1 MRLLVLNYEY
11 PPLGGGAGNATF
23 FLAREWGKLG
33 HTVDIVTT
41 GFGDLDP
48 VTRESENVTVY
59 RVRSLRKRMDRSNPL
74 EMLSYVRQGT
84 SRALDLCNKFAY
96 DKSIAFFS
104 IPSGIVAR
112 KLFLSRHV
120 PYVVLL
126 RGGDVPGFLP
136 RQLAFFHWI
145 TMPLTKMI
153 WQSAERVIANSNGLR
168 ILAEAT
174 GKRLGIAVEM
184 APNGV
189 DADFFSPPAFP
200 PPLPF
205 RFLFAGRFSSQKNLL
220 CLLRQFENGP
230 AKKGAKLDL
239 VGDGPERPTLVLAIN
254 STSVLSASVA
264 VHPWLAKD
272 ELRNMYR
279 AAHCFV
285 NPSLC
290 EGLPNTILEAMSCG
304 LPVVASDVG
313 GNNELVFEGK
323 NGHLFQTSEENQ
335 LAKCME
341 KMMVESDIDSMR
353 VFSRNLASTHFSWSS
368 AAAAILGA
376 SART

>member
-41 GFGDLDP
+41 GFGDLDA
-48 VTRESENVTVY
+48 VTGESENVTVY
-59 RVRSLRKRMDRSNPL
+59 RVRSLRKRKDRSNPL
-74 EMLSYVRQGT
+74 EMLSYVRHGT
-84 SRALDLCNKFAY
+84 SFALDLCNKFAY
-96 DKSIAFFS
+96 DKTVAFFS

-112 KLFLSRHV
+112 KILLSRRV

-136 RQLAFFHWI
+136 RQLAFFHRI
-145 TMPLTKMI
+145 TMPLTKRI
-153 WQSAERVIANSNGLR
+153 WRSAQRVIANSNGLK

-174 GKRLGIAVEM
+174 GKRLGITVDM
-184 APNGV
+184 VPNGV
-189 DADFFSPPAFP
+189 DADFFSPPAHP
-200 PPLPF
+200 SPLPF
-205 RFLFAGRFSSQKNLL
+205 RFLFAGRFSSQKNLS

-230 AKKGAKLDL
+230 AKQGAKLDL
-239 VGDGPERPTLVLAIN
+239 VGDGPEKEILEQTIRSSPALT
-254 STSVLSASVA
+254 ASVA
-264 VHPWLAKD
+264 IHPWCAKD

-323 NGHLFQTSEENQ
+323 NGRLFRTNEENQ
-335 LAKCME
+335 LAICME
-341 KMMVESDIDSMR
+341 KMMAESDIDSMR
-353 VFSRNLASTHFSWSS
+353 AFSRNLATTRFSWES
-368 AAAAILGA
+368 AAADILKA
-376 SART
+376 FART